1 MMTFIVVSVVI
12 GLIIGFMSRSS
23 PPIKVINQSSTNR
36 TQYSKLDN
44 FNSIPSEIK
53 YLIEQNKAFEL
64 AEILVLI
71 EKDGHRKNLES
82 LLNAIEYKSLALS
95 NQVEKIRI
103 DLRHRNH
110 LDL

>member
-1 MMTFIVVSVVI
+1 
-12 GLIIGFMSRSS
+12 
-23 PPIKVINQSSTNR
+23 
-36 TQYSKLDN
+36 LDN

-53 YLIEQNKAFEL
+53 SLIEQNKAFEL

-82 LLNAIEYKSLALS
+82 LLNAIEYKSRALS